1 MDDYLDDYGCEP
13 DACVTDR
20 DSGSYDLEV
29 MNGSGYYDV
38 SGKFQWY
45 HDPD

>member
-1 MDDYLDDYGCEP
+1 MDDYLDEFGCEP
-13 DACVTDR
+13 DACATDR
-20 DSGSYDLEV
+20 DIGRYDLEV
-29 MNGSGYYDV
+29 INGNGYYNE